1 MPGLGDMRSFWFEI
15 GMLSV
20 ASISEPRSSSVAV
33 DGKLKLCAVPW
44 WCTVSSKDGAE
55 CMVSCPVVYVL

>member
-1 MPGLGDMRSFWFEI
+1 MPGFGDMRSFWFDI

-44 WCTVSSKDGAE
+44 WCTVSSKDGVE
-55 CMVSCPVVYVL
+55 SMVSCPVVYVL